1 MLVNATNDHLP
12 LSPKEKPVK
21 LQSGVFLA
29 LLSLIGSAHA
39 GTYTCDVE
47 LKDGS
52 KTKVRGVIADS
63 ESHAARIVKE
73 GTSSVKWIN
82 CMRVN

>member
-1 MLVNATNDHLP
+1 MQPTITP
-12 LSPKEKPVK
+12 PRSSKEKLVK

-29 LLSLIGSAHA
+29 LLGLIGSAHA

-52 KTKVRGVIADS
+52 KTKIRGVIADS
-63 ESHAARIVKE
+63 ESHAARIVRE
-73 GTSSVKWIN
+73 NNSSVKWIN